1 LVFIVRAVFLSYF
14 FFFDLQLTSEL
25 HLMSIHLYREGEF
38 SYLDVLDVQRSLF
51 DAKDTYI
58 NSLITY
64 HKALTAIERLIG
76 ENLTS
81 FETLQTTD
89 KE

>member
-1 LVFIVRAVFLSYF
+1 
-14 FFFDLQLTSEL
+14 
-25 HLMSIHLYREGEF
+25 MSIHLYREGEF

>member
-1 LVFIVRAVFLSYF
+1 MVRAVFLSYF
-14 FFFDLQLTSEL
+14 FFFDLQLTREL

-58 NSLITY
+58 NSLVSY
-64 HKALTAIERLIG
+64 HMALTALERLLG

-81 FETLQTTD
+81 LETLQTSH